1 MERNQLQHI
10 VLKCNCHSKK
20 TLKIRLHHSKMK
32 HLASEKIANGE
43 IISIFAGLWQVCFQG
58 FQDPRHLY
66 DTRFYGCWWVFEEE
80 YYIIHDILL
89 PDFFVATQF
98 FFTLCLT
105 LLLIGSFLTIL
116 YTCCSR
122 HHDKYQLLL
131 WATGGNLT
139 LAGVCGVISVI
150 IFGARGDGR
159 DWMPNWEHND
169 MGWSFAL
176 AVVGSVTLIAAGIL
190 FLIEGRRHK
199 KKQER
204 ILNEEQK
211 THTTI

>member
-1 MERNQLQHI
+1 MGKTRNGKAAVTCTVLAFVLI
-10 VLKCNCHSKK
+10 VIAFTTPNWLETDGKLDNPKFV
-20 TLKIRLHHSKMK
+20 KI
-32 HLASEKIANGE
+32 
-43 IISIFAGLWQVCFQG
+43 GLWQVCFQG
-58 FQDPRHLY
+58 FEHPHHLY
-66 DTRFYGCWWVFEEE
+66 DTKFYGCWWVFEEE

-105 LLLIGSFLTIL
+105 LLLIGCFLTIL

-122 HHDKYQLLL
+122 NHDKFLLLL
-131 WATGGNLT
+131 WTTGGNLT
-139 LAGVCGVISVI
+139 LGGICGIIAVI

-169 MGWSFAL
+169 ISWSYAL
-176 AVVGSVTLIAAGIL
+176 AVIGSFILVIAGVL
-190 FLIEGRRHK
+190 FLVEGRRYK

-204 ILNEEQK
+204 ILNQDQK

>member
-1 MERNQLQHI
+1 M
-10 VLKCNCHSKK
+10 
-20 TLKIRLHHSKMK
+20 
-32 HLASEKIANGE
+32 
-43 IISIFAGLWQVCFQG
+43 SIFAGLWQVCFQG

-105 LLLIGSFLTIL
+105 LLLIGSFLTIM

-131 WATGGNLT
+131 WTTGGNLS
-139 LAGVCGVISVI
+139 LAGVCGVIAVI

-169 MGWSFAL
+169 IGWSYAL
-176 AVVGSVTLIAAGIL
+176 AVVGSFTLIAAGIL
-190 FLIEGRRHK
+190 FLIEGRRHR

>member
-1 MERNQLQHI
+1 MGKTRTGKAAAI
-10 VLKCNCHSKK
+10 CTAVAFVLVVIAFTTPNWLETDGKLDNPQFV
-20 TLKIRLHHSKMK
+20 KI
-32 HLASEKIANGE
+32 
-43 IISIFAGLWQVCFQG
+43 GLWQVCFKG

-139 LAGVCGVISVI
+139 LAGICGIISVI

-169 MGWSFAL
+169 IGWSFAL

-204 ILNEEQK
+204 ILTEEQK